1 MLVRNLSRI
10 FSTNRKAAVV
20 RNEVFSSLYVNHAT
34 IPLRMKHTRQDLEI
48 NLKTNEKS
56 IRWLST
62 SSPMASYDQTVDE
75 FPSIIIGADDLVPKG
90 PFAVAQAHVS

>member
-10 FSTNRKAAVV
+10 FSTSRKAAVV
-20 RNEVFSSLYVNHAT
+20 RNEVFSSLQVNHAS
-34 IPLRMKHTRQDLEI
+34 IPLCMNHTRQDLEL
-48 NLKTNEKS
+48 NKTNEKS